1 MQIGCKRFGCQKAVE
16 VCYWS
21 CKYRRTCKDW
31 KGALEDRP
39 GSAAIQTRLE
49 EASAKSGRPFDL
61 ATLVLPLRAPRKPAP
76 EPANFQ
82 PRPKATQETLKKMNR
97 RENQETPEAPAAPS
111 NKENGSAK
119 PAAARPKKRGRQ
131 PAPASDGSVYLL
143 LEKTGKYR
151 QISESDLLVEAGRML
166 KDPSVRLVKGQLLVP
181 QITLRPAK

>member
-21 CKYRRTCKDW
+21 CKYRRACKDW

-61 ATLVLPLRAPRKPAP
+61 ATLVLPS
-76 EPANFQ
+76 
-82 PRPKATQETLKKMNR
+82 RPKGRRETLKKMNR
-97 RENQETPEAPAAPS
+97 RENQETPEAPAAPT

-119 PAAARPKKRGRQ
+119 PAAARSKKRVRQ